1 MKQTKKL
8 LSGVLAAMIIF
19 SSIAMVFAS
28 ENSSAKEEVIYIMA
42 KADGSIKHV
51 YVVNIFNGGE
61 ITDYGSYSDVKM
73 LTTNDEI
80 KVNGDNVTFSSLA
93 DKVYY
98 QGTMSDNKI
107 PWNISIRYY
116 IDDKEYS
123 HDEVAGKSG
132 KLQIKLSI
140 SRNEN
145 YKGIFYDDFALQTT
159 FLLDTEKASN
169 IIADGSTQANIGKN
183 KQLLYT
189 VLPGKGL
196 ETEISA
202 DVVDF
207 EMESVAINGIKL
219 NLNIDVDTSDMTG
232 EVNELQDGIVE
243 LDNGANELKDST
255 LKLKDGGSKLK
266 DGASALN
273 NGAVSLDDGL
283 VKLKEGTEKI
293 QDGINTLNEKSTNLT
308 TGSAQVKAGLNEIQN
323 ALLQVSSTTADI
335 SRLTTAST
343 QIKEGI
349 DELYSST
356 VQLHQSIGYAQYK
369 VVMSKNGL
377 DIEALKANNT
387 ATIDSL
393 NQQISDLHGKLK
405 SIEGVQGQ
413 EANVAQLKEQIKQ
426 LKGIVQLLTA
436 NNGSISGTENYLN
449 SLEIAIEQLSS
460 GISELQTKY
469 TEFDAGIQSLSASF
483 SDMVYN
489 MTNLAEGINKLVTQ
503 YSQLDSGIIE
513 YTNGV
518 KALVEG
524 YTEVTQGI
532 LELSN
537 GSKNLKASAG
547 DVLNGVSEFAD
558 SMNELYEGTIEL
570 TDGTTELRSKTSD
583 LDTQIEDKINE
594 MISSVQGERTEIKSF
609 TSEKNANIKSVQFVI
624 KTDAIEKTEIISKP
638 VTVEES
644 LNFWQ
649 KLLRLF
655 GLY

>member
-8 LSGVLAAMIIF
+8 LSGVLAAMIVF
-19 SSIAMVFAS
+19 SSTATAFAS
-28 ENSSAKEEVIYIMA
+28 ENSSAKEEVIYIMT

-51 YVVNIFNGGE
+51 YAVNIFNGGE
-61 ITDYGSYSDVKM
+61 ISDYGSYSDAKM

-116 IDDKEYS
+116 IDGKEYS
-123 HDEVAGKSG
+123 TNEVAGKSG

-145 YKGIFYDDFALQTT
+145 YKGTFYDDYALQTT

-169 IIADGSTQANIGKN
+169 IIANGSTQANIGKK

-232 EVNELQDGIVE
+232 EVKKLQDGIVE
-243 LDNGANELKDST
+243 LDNGANELKDGA
-255 LKLKDGGSKLK
+255 LKLKDGVSKLK
-266 DGASALN
+266 DGTSTLN
-273 NGAVSLDDGL
+273 NGAVSLDDGF

-293 QDGINTLNEKSTNLT
+293 QEGINTLNEKSTNLT

-323 ALLQVSSTTADI
+323 ALSQVSSTTDDI

-343 QIKEGI
+343 EIKEGI
-349 DELYSST
+349 DKLYSST

-369 VVMSKNGL
+369 AVMSKNGL
-377 DIEALKANNT
+377 DIGALKANNT

-393 NQQISDLHGKLK
+393 NQQISDLQAKLK
-405 SIEGVQGQ
+405 LIEGVPGQ
-413 EANVAQLKEQIKQ
+413 EANVAQLKEQITQ

-449 SLEIAIEQLSS
+449 SLETAAGQLSA
-460 GISELQTKY
+460 GVAELQTKY
-469 TEFDAGIQSLSASF
+469 TEFNEGIQSLSASL
-483 SDMVYN
+483 SDMMYN
-489 MTNLAEGINKLVTQ
+489 MTKLAEGINKLVTQ

-513 YTNGV
+513 YTKGV
-518 KALVEG
+518 KALGAG

-532 LELSN
+532 SELSN
-537 GSKNLKASAG
+537 GSKNLKVGAG
-547 DVLNGVSEFAD
+547 DILNGVNELAD
-558 SMNELYEGTIEL
+558 SMNKLYEGTTGL
-570 TDGTTELRSKTSD
+570 TGGTAELRDKTSD
-583 LDTQIEDKINE
+583 LDTRIEDKINE
-594 MISSVQGERTEIKSF
+594 MISSIQGEKTEIKSF
-609 TSEKNANIKSVQFVI
+609 TSEKNTNVKSVQFVI
-624 KTDAIEKTEIISKP
+624 KTDAIEKSESKSEP

-644 LNFWQ
+644 LNFWE
-649 KLLRLF
+649 KLLKLF
-655 GLY
+655 GLH